1 MQVSFMKKDLRK
13 KKSNASKTFRYS
25 KQTKQ
30 KSLAG
35 VRKKKR
41 KEKKINNQPTQAK
54 VYNLS

>member
-25 KQTKQ
+25 KQIKQ

-35 VRKKKR
+35 VRKKKKR
-41 KEKKINNQPTQAK
+41 KENQ
-54 VYNLS
+54 